1 MNFVYYRRTFVDPR
15 TGRVYEEGDIMKRER
30 LAELLDELAAAPD
43 PVQLFYKG
51 DLISQLLINATNF

>member
-1 MNFVYYRRTFVDPR
+1 
-15 TGRVYEEGDIMKRER
+15 MKRER

-51 DLISQLLINATNF
+51 ELVSQLLSTTIDF